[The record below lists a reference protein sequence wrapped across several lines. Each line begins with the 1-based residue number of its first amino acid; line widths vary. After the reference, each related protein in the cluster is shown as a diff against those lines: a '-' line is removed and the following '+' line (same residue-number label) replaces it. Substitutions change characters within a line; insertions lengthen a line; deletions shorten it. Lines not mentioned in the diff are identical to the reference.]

1 MFSLPG
7 SLPRSRIRKLRAKCL
22 EQVTAKMNELDA
34 QERAYQAKLAAQK
47 REKEAAQLNNVDNN
61 HDKDKA
67 EEKEEVQEEFDDSEQ
82 DETVAESDIAPQQRV
97 NGNVVDVPHNT
108 TAATTV
114 VVDAN

>member
-7 SLPRSRIRKLRAKCL
+7 SLPRARIRKLRAKCL

-47 REKEAAQLNNVDNN
+47 REKETAQVNNVDNN
-61 HDKDKA
+61 HDKA

-82 DETVAESDIAPQQRV
+82 DETVAESDIAPQHRV
-97 NGNVVDVPHNT
+97 NGQVVDAPHNT
-108 TAATTV
+108 AAV
-114 VVDAN
+114 VVDANL